1 MKFLVG
7 LFFSATTIFLHAQP
21 CDDSKTPI
29 VFIHGFLGGGD
40 NWTSLYQDCL
50 ANGYC
55 AKQLKVFDWN
65 TIDRSKMDR
74 NLEKL
79 DSVINFLLQNNNAEK
94 VNIIAHS
101 AGGGLSYQYCADKE
115 RAKKIKRYVHIGSG
129 KMKNLIAR
137 RIDMLNIF
145 SPDDKVASNAG
156 EIDGAINLSI
166 AGLDHFKIITDGNT
180 ARAVINFFAAKTMDD
195 FDINRL
201 KPIETL
207 RYHEN
212 LQISGKAISFGDN
225 QPLDKATI
233 EIYAINHTTGMR
245 IGKKADAVFV
255 TNETG
260 DWSGFKAKPFT
271 SYELVLKPN
280 DTSMRTIFYYRDIFI
295 AQSPLVYLRALPKTG
310 MTAMM
315 LGGLPKN
322 NEQTVVGIFSA
333 SKAIIN
339 GRDSLN
345 VNGYTIS
352 TEQLAPA
359 SKTAIAFFLYDD
371 GDKQTSLKQ
380 HAIFATTPFLNAA
393 DVFMNAAETKKGKK
407 MTPAQPIKIVFND
420 HKFTIPAR
428 KSKEGINMVIFE

>member
-1 MKFLVG
+1 MKLILV
-7 LFFSATTIFLHAQP
+7 LFFSVASFYLQAQP
-21 CDDSKTPI
+21 CDNNKTPI

-55 AKQLKVFDWN
+55 AKQLQVFDWN
-65 TIDRSKMDR
+65 TIDRSNATR
-74 NLEKL
+74 NMERL
-79 DSVINFLLQNNNAEK
+79 DSVINLLLKNNNTEK
-94 VNIIAHS
+94 VNIVAHS
-101 AGGGLSYQYCADKE
+101 AGGGLSYQYCADKD
-115 RAKKIKRYVHIGSG
+115 RAKKVNRYIHIGSG
-129 KMKNLIAR
+129 KMKNTIAR

-145 SPDDKVASNAG
+145 SPDDKVARNAG
-156 EIDGAINLSI
+156 EIEGAINLSLP
-166 AGLDHFKIITDGNT
+166 GLDHFKIITDGNT
-180 ARAVINFFAAKTMDD
+180 ARAVINFFAARRMDD

-212 LQISGKAISFGDN
+212 LLISGKAISFGDN
-225 QPLDKATI
+225 QPLEKATV
-233 EIYAINHTTGMR
+233 EVYAMNNTTGMR
-245 IGKKADAVFV
+245 LAKKADAVFV
-255 TNETG
+255 TNALGEWG
-260 DWSGFKAKPFT
+260 SFKAKPFT

-322 NEQTVVGIFSA
+322 NEQTVLGIFSA

-345 VNGYTIS
+345 VNGSTVS

-371 GDKQTSLKQ
+371 GDKKTSLKQ
-380 HAIFATTPFLNAA
+380 HAIFAATPFLNAA
-393 DVFMNAAETKKGKK
+393 DMFINAVEIKKGKK
-407 MTPAQPIKIVFND
+407 IIAAAPVRIIFND

-428 KSKEGINMVIFE
+428 KSSEGINMVIFE